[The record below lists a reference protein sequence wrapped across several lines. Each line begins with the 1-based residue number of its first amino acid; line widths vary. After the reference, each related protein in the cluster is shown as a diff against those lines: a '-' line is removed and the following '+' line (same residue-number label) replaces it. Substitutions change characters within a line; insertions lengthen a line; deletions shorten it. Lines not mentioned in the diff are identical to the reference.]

1 MAYTL
6 NDEQTVHGANLSN
19 CGTDAWPPPHP
30 SANKGGS
37 KLCKSQRGKTEK
49 RRNSPSC
56 DPGGFDASLQG
67 KTSDGTHAATG
78 QCSEWCLACST
89 PLTLHCETPASIA
102 SCALQSLHNRS
113 CFVVPWHR
121 NLGGVTSHRHVTPC
135 HAPVTVMS
143 QVHTQSPCLPE
154 GTDTR
159 KGYTNCSVGR
169 AGKGSWRNE
178 ERKQIEGGRL
188 APPWSWSGA
197 GWVGPRGQCSELQSH
212 PACCNAVHQVPNP
225 VCDEAEHNQMTV
237 RRTHPHKHPHTHPH
251 THQHPCSQHP
261 HPHPDLSRPLTPHLP
276 PHFTHQLLF
285 ADYERLVKKEEPPAL
300 GWGEGL
306 AMPTLM

>member
-1 MAYTL
+1 MCLSFSVVRVAYTL

-30 SANKGGS
+30 STNKGGS

-78 QCSEWCLACST
+78 QCSEWCPACST

-121 NLGGVTSHRHVTPC
+121 NLGGGTSHRHVTPVTLLSYSC
-135 HAPVTVMS
+135 HAHVTS
-143 QVHTQSPCLPE
+143 T
-154 GTDTR
+154 
-159 KGYTNCSVGR
+159 YT
-169 AGKGSWRNE
+169 
-178 ERKQIEGGRL
+178 I
-188 APPWSWSGA
+188 P
-197 GWVGPRGQCSELQSH
+197 
-212 PACCNAVHQVPNP
+212 
-225 VCDEAEHNQMTV
+225 
-237 RRTHPHKHPHTHPH
+237 
-251 THQHPCSQHP
+251 
-261 HPHPDLSRPLTPHLP
+261 
-276 PHFTHQLLF
+276 
-285 ADYERLVKKEEPPAL
+285 
-300 GWGEGL
+300 
-306 AMPTLM
+306 MPT